1 MNELMT
7 LTEFAEEYK
16 LQEEKAS
23 QLDMSS
29 LSESDK
35 KLLASYNENT
45 EFLKKME
52 NSLDFTQNSTAVIS
66 THEKDSSGSVSLVT
80 MTSLKDY
87 ASEMIVL
94 TNNFDNDFRSLVQKN
109 KDTFSMDEINR
120 QTETVLSYKIVQD
133 EIVKQ
138 QNVRNMQEITLR
150 QVLETLRIIEEEQA
164 RIKDEIDKK
173 YEQEKK
179 QQEQQKDNNPD
190 YFEMLTKAAVTVI
203 AVDGIKQIEDTLKEN
218 SDRNEQKAE
227 QDKPIEVIEGND
239 GILNTSKAEE
249 IAPTKM
255 AAVQELI
262 NEKVQEVEKSFKT
275 GDKGNREYSD
285 KNIKI
290 KKEIKEKMKTHRAS
304 RGQISR

>member
-66 THEKDSSGSVSLVT
+66 THEKDSSGSLSLVT
-80 MTSLKDY
+80 MTSLKNY

-94 TNNFDNDFRSLVQKN
+94 TNNFDNDFRSFVQKN
-109 KDTFSMDEINR
+109 KDAFSMDEINR

-150 QVLETLRIIEEEQA
+150 EVLETLRIIEEEQA

-203 AVDGIKQIEDTLKEN
+203 AVEGIKQIDDALKEN

-262 NEKVQEVEKSFKT
+262 NEKVREVEKSFKT

-285 KNIKI
+285 KNINI

>member
-52 NSLDFTQNSTAVIS
+52 NSLDFTQYSTAVIS

-80 MTSLKDY
+80 MTSLKNY

-94 TNNFDNDFRSLVQKN
+94 TNNFDNDFRSFVQKN
-109 KDTFSMDEINR
+109 KDAFSMDEINR

-150 QVLETLRIIEEEQA
+150 EVLETLRIIEEEQA
-164 RIKDEIDKK
+164 RIKDVIDKK

-203 AVDGIKQIEDTLKEN
+203 AVEGIKQIEDALKEN

-262 NEKVQEVEKSFKT
+262 NEKVREVEKSFKT

>member
-1 MNELMT
+1 
-7 LTEFAEEYK
+7 
-16 LQEEKAS
+16 
-23 QLDMSS
+23 
-29 LSESDK
+29 
-35 KLLASYNENT
+35 
-45 EFLKKME
+45 
-52 NSLDFTQNSTAVIS
+52 
-66 THEKDSSGSVSLVT
+66 
-80 MTSLKDY
+80 
-87 ASEMIVL
+87 MIVL

-109 KDTFSMDEINR
+109 KDAFSMDEINR

-133 EIVKQ
+133 EIAKQ

-203 AVDGIKQIEDTLKEN
+203 AVEGIKQIEDALKEN

-227 QDKPIEVIEGND
+227 QDKPIEVIECND

>member
-66 THEKDSSGSVSLVT
+66 THEKDSSGSLSLVT
-80 MTSLKDY
+80 MTSLKNY

-109 KDTFSMDEINR
+109 KDAFSMDEINR

-203 AVDGIKQIEDTLKEN
+203 AVEGIKQIEDALKEN

-227 QDKPIEVIEGND
+227 QDKPIEVIECND

-290 KKEIKEKMKTHRAS
+290 KKKIKEKMKTHRAS

>member
-150 QVLETLRIIEEEQA
+150 EVLETLRIIEEEQA